1 MMQAAIIM
9 KFYSLLHFGIRLNAP
24 LLLGETAVVV
34 VTPLSVCLGGCEEF
48 GSFGGIL
55 LHYGSVAYL
64 TLEEVVELIPL
75 RLFGVERERIL
86 ALFLKRGIVA
96 PEMPV
101 ATFNSL

>member
-64 TLEEVVELIPL
+64 TLEDSCPL
-75 RLFGVERERIL
+75 PQARDCSARDASSHIQQPLPALPERDPYRYGY
-86 ALFLKRGIVA
+86 RG
-96 PEMPV
+96 
-101 ATFNSL
+101 